1 MPVYPISTPN
11 SQGRDRILRGTG
23 DTSPIRLVL
32 LDATQAAQAIA
43 DQHQAQGFACAL
55 LGETL
60 SAALL
65 LASRLKGQGTV
76 QLRLQLTG
84 DIGLCAADATPLGLV
99 RARIPAEDL
108 QRTGAFEPMVL
119 PQLIKVRKLD
129 MNGACL
135 AESLVEMTSTDV
147 SECLSY
153 YLAQSEQVE
162 ARLKVGSAMSADGS
176 RLLWCG
182 GFLAETFPD
191 AETATR
197 QQMSSHLA
205 AWEGLERFGD
215 ATGVGGLNL
224 ESLFEALRGDM
235 AAKIHQTLEVTPYC
249 PCSKDGVLRALASL
263 ARSELE
269 SLLEDTGP
277 VELHCDFCRRL
288 YLAEKE
294 EIQGLLDA
302 MSESGDVS
310 DLLP

>member
-1 MPVYPISTPN
+1 MPVYPLSTPQ

-23 DTSPIRLVL
+23 DTAPIRLVL
-32 LDATQAAQAIA
+32 LDATQAAQVIA
-43 DQHQAQGFACAL
+43 DQHQAKGFARGF

-60 SAALL
+60 AAALL

-129 MNGACL
+129 AHGASQ

-147 SECLSY
+147 SQCLSY

-162 ARLKVGSAMSADGS
+162 ARLKVGSAISADGD
-176 RLLWCG
+176 RVLWCG
-182 GFLAETFPD
+182 GFLVETFPD

-197 QQMSSHLA
+197 QQLSSHLA
-205 AWEGLERFGD
+205 AWDGLDRFYDENSGS
-215 ATGVGGLNL
+215 LNL
-224 ESLFEALRGDM
+224 EALFEALRGEM
-235 AAKIHQTLEVTPYC
+235 AAHVHQSLEVTPFC
-249 PCSKDGVLRALASL
+249 PCSKEGVLRALASL
-263 ARSELE
+263 VRSELE
-269 SLLEDTGP
+269 SLLEDAGP
-277 VELHCDFCRRL
+277 VELHCDFCRRR
-288 YLAEKE
+288 YLAEKD

-302 MSESGDVS
+302 MSETGDDS